1 MTVSTAESTPRQHPR
16 LTWSLIA
23 LVTGIVFAPLAFVA
37 HHTIVLATDTDRV
50 AGALEPVLDLPPVQE
65 GLVASLTDPLEEFLT
80 SDELIQ
86 RIVDSAGLGITVPPV
101 LDDAVTELL
110 QPLIDE
116 TLTQVNTGVTEI
128 IASEPFARSWR
139 QIIADTHGEF
149 AEVVQSDPAVA
160 TPELTL
166 SLRPF
171 LVDIRDGLVDQGF
184 SFFEGVPVVDIR
196 LGIIEAETMESLR
209 TVVQVAGVADPW
221 GVALVGVLLA
231 GAIVF
236 SPKRHNAWAIAG
248 GGVALSMM
256 GVVAVLWLVRTVW
269 IPIQFPSS
277 ADIATPIADALLDYP
292 ISQAALIAV
301 VSATVGVVGWAI
313 ESRIARQKAMS

>member
-1 MTVSTAESTPRQHPR
+1 MTVSTADSTPRHSLR
-16 LTWSLIA
+16 HTWSLIA
-23 LVTGIVFAPLAFVA
+23 LIAGIVFAPIAFVA
-37 HHTIVLATDTDRV
+37 HHVVVLSTDTDRV
-50 AGALEPVLDLPPVQE
+50 AGALDPVLDLPEVQQ
-65 GLVASLTDPLEEFLT
+65 GLVSALTDPLEEFLT

-101 LDDAVTELL
+101 LDDALTELL

-116 TLTQVNTGVTEI
+116 PLTQVNAGVTEI

-149 AEVVQSDPAVA
+149 AAIVQSDPG
-160 TPELTL
+160 TPSPELTL

-171 LVDIRDGLVDQGF
+171 LVDIRDGLVEQGF

-196 LGIIEAETMESLR
+196 LGIIDADTMGSLR
-209 TVVQVAGVADPW
+209 SVIQVASVADPW

-236 SPKRHNAWAIAG
+236 SPRRKNAWAIAG
-248 GGVALSMM
+248 GGVALSMI
-256 GVVAVLWLVRTVW
+256 GVVAVMWLVRTVW
-269 IPIQFPSS
+269 IPIQFPNS

>member
-1 MTVSTAESTPRQHPR
+1 MSTADSTPRRSPR
-16 LTWSLIA
+16 HVWSLIA
-23 LVTGIVFAPLAFVA
+23 LIAGILFAPIAFVA
-37 HHTIVLATDTDRV
+37 HHTVVLATDTDRV
-50 AGALEPVLDLPPVQE
+50 AGALEPVLDLPQVQQ
-65 GLVASLTDPLEEFLT
+65 GLVSALTDPLEEFLT
-80 SDELIQ
+80 SEELIQ

-101 LDDAVTELL
+101 LDDALTELL

-116 TLTQVNTGVTEI
+116 TLTKVNAGVTEV

-149 AEVVQSDPAVA
+149 AEIVQGDTGTPS
-160 TPELTL
+160 PELTL

-184 SFFEGVPVVDIR
+184 NFFEGVPVVDIR
-196 LGIIEAETMESLR
+196 MGIIEAETMDSLR
-209 TVVQVAGVADPW
+209 TAIQVASVADPW
-221 GVALVGVLLA
+221 GVALVGALLT

-236 SPKRHNAWAIAG
+236 SPKRQNAWAIAG
-248 GGVALSMM
+248 GGVALSMI
-256 GVVAVLWLVRTVW
+256 GVVATLWLVRTVW
-269 IPIQFPSS
+269 SPVQFPNSQ
-277 ADIATPIADALLDYP
+277 DIATPIADALLDYP

-301 VSATVGVVGWAI
+301 ASATVGVVGWAI